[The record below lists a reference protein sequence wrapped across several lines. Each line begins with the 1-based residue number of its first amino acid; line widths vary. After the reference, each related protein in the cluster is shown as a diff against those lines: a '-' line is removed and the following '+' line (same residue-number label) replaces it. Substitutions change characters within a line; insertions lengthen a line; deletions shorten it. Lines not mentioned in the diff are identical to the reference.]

1 MLLPILITFLA
12 GLTTVLGAWLVTRK
26 RFLRARYMSGVLAF
40 AAGAMLVL
48 AFMELLPHG
57 VEELGHAYGDDR
69 ANLFGFLAFFAGIVF
84 VAVLDRCL
92 PHFHDAEPAA
102 MDDKHA
108 HPHGHAD
115 KSLFAGGVLLTVV
128 FALHSLP
135 EGFALFVASSEHLGI
150 GALMAA
156 AIAAH
161 NLPAGV
167 AIAAPVFA
175 ATKNRGRAI
184 MLASVAGAS
193 TVVGGIVGLFVVSLE
208 LPENVVGIMY
218 SVIAGMLV
226 YVVIDELL
234 PAAHEHAKHQHRVVY
249 GVILG
254 MLFVAASLLLTGE
267 HHH

>member
-12 GLTTVLGAWLVTRK
+12 GLATTLGAWLVTRK

-48 AFMELLPHG
+48 AFTELLPHG
-57 VEELGHAYGDDR
+57 MEELEHAYGDR
-69 ANLFGFLAFFAGIVF
+69 ANLYSLLAFFAGIVF
-84 VAVLDRCL
+84 VAVLDRFL

-102 MDDKHA
+102 TEGKHV
-108 HPHGHAD
+108 HHHTHAD
-115 KSLFAGGVLLTVV
+115 QSLFAGGILLTVV

-135 EGFALFVASSEHLGI
+135 EGFALFVASSENLGV

-175 ATKNRGRAI
+175 ATKNRARAI
-184 MLASVAGAS
+184 GLATIAGGS
-193 TVVGGIVGLFVVSLE
+193 TLIGGLVGLFVVSLE
-208 LPENVVGIMY
+208 LPENVLGFMY

-234 PAAHEHAKHQHRVVY
+234 PAAHEHAKQQHRVVY

>member
-1 MLLPILITFLA
+1 MLLPILITFFA
-12 GLTTVLGAWLVTRK
+12 GLATTLGALLVTRK

-48 AFMELLPHG
+48 AFTELLPHG
-57 VEELGHAYGDDR
+57 IEELGHAYGDR
-69 ANLFGFLAFFAGIVF
+69 ANLFGFLAFFAGIVL

-102 MDDKHA
+102 TGDKHA
-108 HPHGHAD
+108 HPHGHTD
-115 KSLFAGGVLLTVV
+115 TSLFAGGVLLTIV

-135 EGFALFVASSEHLGI
+135 EGFALFVASSENLGV

-167 AIAAPVFA
+167 AIAAPVFV
-175 ATKNRGRAI
+175 ATKNRARAI
-184 MLASVAGAS
+184 MFASIAGSS
-193 TVVGGIVGLFVVSLE
+193 TIIGGLVGLFVVSLE
-208 LPENVVGIMY
+208 LPENILGIMY

-234 PAAHEHAKHQHRVVY
+234 PAAHEHARQQHYVVY

-254 MLFVAASLLLTGE
+254 MLFVAVSLLLAGE
-267 HHH
+267 NSH